1 MRPVV
6 ILSNMKAEL
15 MLRQRLVLDET
26 AFAETVIWRV
36 SPPARGSAHRFK
48 YRLAL
53 VVENVCVLRY
63 DNEAG
68 KGDHKHVG
76 DAQVAYQFADI
87 DTLQA
92 DFWADVEEWM
102 GKP

>member
-36 SPPARGSAHRFK
+36 
-48 YRLAL
+48 
-53 VVENVCVLRY
+53 
-63 DNEAG
+63 
-68 KGDHKHVG
+68 
-76 DAQVAYQFADI
+76 
-87 DTLQA
+87 
-92 DFWADVEEWM
+92 
-102 GKP
+102 